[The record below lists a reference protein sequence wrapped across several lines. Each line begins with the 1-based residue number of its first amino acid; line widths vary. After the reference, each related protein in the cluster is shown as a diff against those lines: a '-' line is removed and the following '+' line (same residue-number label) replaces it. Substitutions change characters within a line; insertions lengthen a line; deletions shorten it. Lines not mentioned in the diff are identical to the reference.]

1 MDRGAWW
8 ATVRGV
14 AKSWM
19 HQHILHSLSRCLL
32 FLKSCQH
39 FHSGKFDLF
48 TTRGPP
54 KHRKSFWYFYAHIT
68 SCFKDVSFLFFTNLL
83 QTEQIQS
90 LNTLFWNSWRK
101 KKQGKLCY
109 DLKNKDFLG
118 FKYIK
123 QFHSIL
129 GVSSFYIHMPL
140 LRKMIPFKKASIIC
154 IMLHIK
160 KEHLVP
166 FRNLKLKQCILST

>member
-1 MDRGAWW
+1 MGCVVGFPGGASGKEPACQCRRPKRLGFDSWVGKIPWSRKWQPTPVFLLENSMDRGGWW

-19 HQHILHSLSRCLL
+19 QQHILHSLSRCLL

-90 LNTLFWNSWRK
+90 LNTLFWNSRRK
-101 KKQGKLCY
+101 KKIRQT
-109 DLKNKDFLG
+109 
-118 FKYIK
+118 
-123 QFHSIL
+123 
-129 GVSSFYIHMPL
+129 L
-140 LRKMIPFKKASIIC
+140 LWFKKQRFSWI
-154 IMLHIK
+154 
-160 KEHLVP
+160 
-166 FRNLKLKQCILST
+166 